1 MTCKTSSELD
11 LHLIRTLHKK
21 FREKFRCIFD
31 RLNCTYNNEINWIF
45 PKYSYSMREYMLLN
59 NQSGLLGRGW
69 IRSENNGSSRSKI
82 ITRSRSSPLIYTPG
96 LYKYNLRVSSV
107 DQFHFVH
114 SNLQPYSFCT
124 LIYVFFL
131 IKM

>member
-59 NQSGLLGRGW
+59 NQSGLLGQWLDPVRKYR
-69 IRSENNGSSRSKI
+69 IRQVKNHQIRI
-82 ITRSRSSPLIYTPG
+82 SPLIYTPG